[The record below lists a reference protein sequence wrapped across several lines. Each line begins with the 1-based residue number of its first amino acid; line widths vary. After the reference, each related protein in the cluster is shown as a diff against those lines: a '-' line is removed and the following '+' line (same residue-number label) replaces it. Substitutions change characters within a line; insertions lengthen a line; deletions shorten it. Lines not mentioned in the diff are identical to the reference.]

1 YEIHSYR
8 KRRYV
13 EMKEIIYN
21 LIMNPEMKDQLK
33 KGNLCLL
40 TNNENER
47 KVVLAT
53 LVGDEVVNP
62 LEYWK

>member
-1 YEIHSYR
+1 
-8 KRRYV
+8 
-13 EMKEIIYN
+13 MKEIIYN